1 MRTTAWRR
9 LRSASIRPTSTQL
22 AVFVQETF
30 LTVQEIA
37 ELLKVNTQTVYNWI
51 DGGTLRAIRI

>member
-1 MRTTAWRR
+1 MRDHGVAAGKIR
-9 LRSASIRPTSTQL
+9 LASTHFDSIV
-22 AVFVQETF
+22 AVFVRETF

-51 DGGTLRAIRI
+51 